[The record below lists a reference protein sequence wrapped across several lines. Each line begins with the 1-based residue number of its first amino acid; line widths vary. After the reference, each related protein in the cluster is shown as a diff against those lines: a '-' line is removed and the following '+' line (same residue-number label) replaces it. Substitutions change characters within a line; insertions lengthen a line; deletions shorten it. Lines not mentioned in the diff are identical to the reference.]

1 MAEAGYFKI
10 CRLSLIFSNSNRLM
24 FLTYGNTDEYIYN
37 KAPSSSPERN
47 VQSVI
52 KDNKQKNELS
62 VLYPVVVYCG
72 AKIMR

>member
-1 MAEAGYFKI
+1 MAEAGYSKI
-10 CRLSLIFSNSNRLM
+10 CCLSLIFSNSNRLV
-24 FLTYGNTDEYIYN
+24 FLTHGNTDEYIYN

-47 VQSVI
+47 VI

-72 AKIMR
+72 ATIMR